1 MACLEWTKKS
11 TISWI
16 SRHWFDPQ
24 FPGFA
29 VHICRSSWVKVNN
42 WPPVACWSGHLE
54 QHWNLER
61 RKMSEDF
68 SSIQFFVM
76 WWDVSK
82 FKKCHEMPWRYI
94 HGHPSHHV
102 FSDDLFVVSML
113 ENRSISL
120 SRRPPFPLASWS
132 LTLLGPGSFRQ
143 RRRGSF
149 SRQL

>member
-1 MACLEWTKKS
+1 MC
-11 TISWI
+11 
-16 SRHWFDPQ
+16 P
-24 FPGFA
+24 
-29 VHICRSSWVKVNN
+29 
-42 WPPVACWSGHLE
+42 
-54 QHWNLER
+54 NLENA
-61 RKMSEDF
+61 M
-68 SSIQFFVM
+68 
-76 WWDVSK
+76 
-82 FKKCHEMPWRYI
+82 KCHETPWKYI
-94 HGHPSHHV
+94 HGHPYHHV